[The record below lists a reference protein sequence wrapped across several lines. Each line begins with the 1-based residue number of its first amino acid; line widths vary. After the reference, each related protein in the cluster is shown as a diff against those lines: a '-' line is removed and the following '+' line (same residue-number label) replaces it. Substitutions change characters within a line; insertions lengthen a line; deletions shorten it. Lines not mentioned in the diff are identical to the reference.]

1 MARSLAVRHSDKKH
15 PDSRRK
21 ISQMASE
28 QDVLDALTKVKEPDL
43 DEDIVSLNLVKD
55 LQVNENRVAFT
66 LSRLAPAVP
75 GESALEAICRDAISG
90 ISGVSEVEVKTELNV
105 SAAARTDNQEM
116 LPGVKNSIAI
126 ASGKGGVGK
135 STVAINMAVTLSRM
149 GAKVGL
155 LDADIYGPSIPMMA
169 GIEGTVEF
177 ENVDGKFL
185 PVEAH
190 GLKIMSIGFLLK
202 EDQPVIWRGPM
213 AHQALRQFIGDWD
226 WGELDYLILDLPPG
240 TGDIQLTLVQSI
252 PLSGSVIVCTPQD
265 LALLDAKKGLRMFQQ
280 VHTPIL
286 GIVENMSW
294 YVCPHCGERTEIFSH
309 GGAKTAA
316 EALQVSFL
324 GEIPMELEVRVGG
337 DEGRP
342 YMTGENDET
351 AVGQSYFELSNNL
364 VTEIKKNNHQ
374 TSGRGPTI
382 SIKR

>member
-1 MARSLAVRHSDKKH
+1 MAQQRLDQVMAGLRTVEDPELHKDLVTLNMAR
-15 PDSRRK
+15 
-21 ISQMASE
+21 
-28 QDVLDALTKVKEPDL
+28 
-43 DEDIVSLNLVKD
+43 DIEIDGGKVSLTVVLTTPACPLKD
-55 LQVNENRVAFT
+55 EIDRRVRAG
-66 LSRLAPAVP
+66 LEHLDWV
-75 GESALEAICRDAISG
+75 ESIEINMTAEVRQSGGNGDLTAI
-90 ISGVSEVEVKTELNV
+90 
-105 SAAARTDNQEM
+105 
-116 LPGVKNSIAI
+116 PGVKNLVAV

-135 STVAINMAVTLSRM
+135 STTAVNLAIALSSQ
-149 GAKVGL
+149 GADVGI
-155 LDADIYGPSIPMMA
+155 LDADVYGPNIPMMLGA
-169 GIEGTVEF
+169 KGNPSTRG
-177 ENVDGKFL
+177 GKIS
-185 PVEAH
+185 PVEAY
-190 GLKIMSIGFLLK
+190 GLKVMSLGFML
-202 EDQPVIWRGPM
+202 EEGAPVIWRGPM

-280 VHTPIL
+280 VNTPIL

-351 AVGQSYFELSNNL
+351 TVGQSYFELSNNL